1 MNIKSFLLA
10 SIVAMAPLTVSAAG
24 VYKWT
29 DQNGVVH
36 FGDRQPVG
44 QKSESIDI
52 HTGTPKAGAEARKSP
67 IERVKAMNEQK
78 AHTAEEQKV
87 NAVKEAQQK
96 QREANCKTAKDNLG
110 ILATNGRIRVQE
122 NGEWRYL
129 TQEEIDQKRQQF
141 QTIADENC
149 TAPATAQ

>member
-29 DQNGVVH
+29 DQDGIVH

-52 HTGTPKAGAEARKSP
+52 HTGAPRTGAENRQGP
-67 IERVKAMNEQK
+67 VERVKAMQEQK
-78 AHTAEEQKV
+78 AQTAEEQKV
-87 NAVKEAQQK
+87 NAVKEAQRK
-96 QREANCKTAKDNLG
+96 QREANCKTAKNNLD
-110 ILATNGRIRVQE
+110 ILSTNARIKVEE
-122 NGEWRYL
+122 NGQQRYL
-129 TQEEIDQKRQQF
+129 TPEEIDQKRQQF
-141 QTIADENC
+141 QAIADENC
-149 TAPATAQ
+149 AAPTTQE